1 MKSRVAIVVI
11 IVLVAA
17 CLDTPSEEPVF
28 QSEHPS
34 ESSLPPASPTP
45 SPSLSAPPSSPPP
58 SQTPTPS
65 PVPSFDKMDLW
76 NLETGPHLRGA
87 NIWQRRVYLE
97 LDGPEFMGPGPV
109 GPPATQEDFDR
120 LAALGCNYVNISHPG
135 LFTETPPYRLDKRI
149 QDNLDTLID
158 MIEKADMF
166 CVISFRTGPG
176 RSEFTFVSED
186 LGDWFDESY
195 LNDSVWQDQ
204 EAQDAWVTMWE
215 YAADR
220 YKDSPVVAGYDL
232 MVEPNSNETGS
243 SYVHD
248 YLDIWDPEEFY
259 DTYTGTL
266 YDWNQ
271 LYPKIIAAIRTK
283 DEKTPILV
291 GGNGYS
297 GLEWLPYL
305 DVVKDPR
312 VVYTAHQYAPTQY
325 TFQYGTM
332 TCSYPGTCDI
342 DWDGQKEHI
351 DRAWLAD
358 FLSVIDTFS
367 AKNRVPVAVN
377 EFGVNRWVPG
387 AAEFMDDEM
396 GLFEEKGV
404 NNALWEWQVWE
415 LFSRKVNAM
424 NFLFGP
430 DPENTREVD
439 SDLLRVITKY
449 WGYNTE
455 RPSTFYT
462 HENATESLY
471 SQQNPSPSQ
480 QRLADVV
487 TWFYLL
493 DTDLD
498 PDMVE
503 RIAASQYDLVV
514 LDFIPSEVD
523 NVDYPMADVITCLH
537 QSSHPK
543 LVLAYIDI
551 GEAES
556 YRTYWQHYWHVG
568 DPAWIVGG
576 DPDGWEE
583 NYPVAFW
590 YEEWRSIWLDK
601 DGYLQHIIDAGFD
614 GVYLDWV
621 EAYSDEN
628 VMAHAEEDGVIP
640 LQEMIRF
647 ISDINLFTRSQD
659 STFIII
665 GQNAA
670 ELAVYDEYLSVID
683 AIAQEQIWFDG
694 GAENDPPGDC
704 PLPRTE
710 SEVDTD
716 GYRASLSRECR
727 DYYDSYPD
735 GTLHTSSEEYITSL
749 MVAKNKGKVI
759 FTVDYALNPENIA
772 WVYSTARSLGFVPF
786 VGNRALD
793 MWVEPVLYSPSVLL
807 HSSYTSRII

>member
-1 MKSRVAIVVI
+1 MKSRVVAVVALVLIV
-11 IVLVAA
+11 A
-17 CLDTPSEEPVF
+17 CLGQPSEEPASP
-28 QSEHPS
+28 SEHPG
-34 ESSLPPASPTP
+34 EPSLSPVSTP
-45 SPSLSAPPSSPPP
+45 SPSLSVPPSSSPP
-58 SQTPTPS
+58 SQTPTSS
-65 PVPSFDKMDLW
+65 PAPSFDKMDLW
-76 NLETGPHLRGA
+76 NLKTGPHLRGA
-87 NIWQRRVYLE
+87 NIWQRRVYPE

-135 LFTETPPYRLDKRI
+135 LFTETPPYRLDKSI
-149 QDNLDTLID
+149 QDNLDSLID
-158 MIEKADMF
+158 MIEQADMF

-204 EAQDAWVTMWE
+204 EAQDAWVAMWE
-215 YAADR
+215 YTANR
-220 YKDSPVVAGYDL
+220 YKDNPVVAGYDL

-259 DTYTGTL
+259 DTYAGTL

-271 LYPKIIAAIRTK
+271 LYPRIIAAIRIR
-283 DEKTPILV
+283 DDKTPILV

-297 GLEWLPYL
+297 GLEWLSYL
-305 DVVKDPR
+305 KVVKDPR
-312 VVYTAHQYAPTQY
+312 VVYAAHQYAPTQY
-325 TFQYGTM
+325 AFQYGTT
-332 TCSYPGTCDI
+332 TCSYPGMCDI
-342 DWDGQKEHI
+342 NWDGQRERI

-367 AKNRVPVAVN
+367 TENRISVAIN

-387 AAEFMDDEM
+387 AAEFIDDEM
-396 GLFEEKGV
+396 GLFEEEGV
-404 NNALWEWQVWE
+404 NSALWEWQVWE
-415 LFSRKVNAM
+415 PFSEKVNAM
-424 NFLFGP
+424 NFLFGS
-430 DPENTREVD
+430 DPENKREVD
-439 SDLLRVITKY
+439 NDLLRVITSY
-449 WGYNTE
+449 WAYNTV

-462 HENATESLY
+462 SENVTGFLF
-471 SQQNPSPSQ
+471 SQSTSSSQ
-480 QRLADVV
+480 QRLAHVV
-487 TWFYLL
+487 TWFYFL
-493 DTDLD
+493 DTGLD
-498 PDMVE
+498 SDMVD

-514 LDFIPSEVD
+514 LDFISSESD
-523 NVDYPMADVITCLH
+523 STDYPMEDVIMRLH
-537 QSSHPK
+537 QSSRAK

-556 YRTYWQHYWHVG
+556 YRTYWQPHWHVG

-576 DPDGWEE
+576 DPDGWED

-590 YEEWRSIWLDK
+590 YEEWRSVWLGE
-601 DGYLQHIIDAGFD
+601 DGYLQRIIDAGFD
-614 GVYLDWV
+614 GIYLDWV

-628 VMAHAEEDGVIP
+628 VIARAEKEGVNP

-647 ISDINLFTRSQD
+647 INDINLFTRSKD
-659 STFIII
+659 PAFIII

-670 ELAVYDEYLSVID
+670 ELAVYDEYLSLID

-704 PLPRTE
+704 PLPLTE
-710 SEVDTD
+710 FDVDTD
-716 GYRASLSRECR
+716 EYRSSLSRGCR

-735 GTLHTSSEEYITSL
+735 GTLHTSSEEYVTFL
-749 MVAKNKGKVI
+749 LVAKSKGKLI
-759 FTVDYALNPENIA
+759 FTVDYAQDPANIA
-772 WVYSTARSLGFVPF
+772 WVYNTARSLGFIPF
-786 VGNRALD
+786 VSCRALD
-793 MWVEPVLYSPSVLL
+793 MWVEPVPYSPGVIV
-807 HSSYTSRII
+807 HSSHGFWMI